1 MKKTVKRA
9 DGEGSIYYNESKK
22 LWCCTL
28 QIGITSEGK
37 PDRIYKYGKTQ
48 EEVRLKLVDLV
59 HKYGTLK
66 LSKDVT
72 LNEWFPEWLFE
83 YKDLSN
89 GTRQNY
95 LGIFK
100 NHIEPYHI
108 GKMKL
113 SEITNFELKKYFN
126 QLVRDGRSKQR
137 ITTIK
142 NRLSTFF
149 EDSLEYIP
157 KNPMSGVQVPR
168 AAKDNPRTYTNG
180 KEIADEGK
188 YNAFTVDEQV
198 KLMDHIKNN
207 SQDVFSL
214 LFITII
220 GTGMRLGEAMALHWD
235 KDILDDYSVIKVTRN
250 LQRVPIFEN
259 RKVVRYEL
267 QEIPPKSE
275 AGIRTIPLPDKLK
288 PLLKKAHREY
298 KLKARMDP
306 YYDGNNLVFSDD
318 IGDYIKSKQPL
329 RKLRK
334 LENELEIS
342 LINIH
347 GLRHTYATR
356 LFEAGEEI
364 EVVSSLLGHSSVDI
378 TREVYV
384 HILDERKKKVVEK
397 INEFMY
403 I

>member
-1 MKKTVKRA
+1 
-9 DGEGSIYYNESKK
+9 
-22 LWCCTL
+22 
-28 QIGITSEGK
+28 
-37 PDRIYKYGKTQ
+37 
-48 EEVRLKLVDLV
+48 
-59 HKYGTLK
+59 
-66 LSKDVT
+66 
-72 LNEWFPEWLFE
+72 
-83 YKDLSN
+83 
-89 GTRQNY
+89 
-95 LGIFK
+95 
-100 NHIEPYHI
+100 
-108 GKMKL
+108 MKL

-137 ITTIK
+137 ITTIRH
-142 NRLSTFF
+142 RLSTFF

-157 KNPMSGVQVPR
+157 KNPMLGVQVPR
-168 AAKDNPRTYTNG
+168 TAKDNPRTYTNG
-180 KEIADEGK
+180 KEINDEGK
-188 YNAFTVDEQV
+188 YNAFTVDEHL
-198 KLMDHIKNN
+198 KLMTHIKNN

-235 KDILDDYSVIKVTRN
+235 KDILDEYSTIKVTRN

-259 RKVVRYEL
+259 REVVRYEL
-267 QEIPPKSE
+267 QELPPKSE

-288 PLLKKAHREY
+288 PLLKKAHMEY

-306 YYDGNNLVFSDD
+306 YYQDNNLVFSDD
-318 IGDYIKSKQPL
+318 LGEYIKSKQPL
-329 RKLRK
+329 RHLRK
-334 LENELEIS
+334 LENELEVS
-342 LINIH
+342 LVNIH